1 MKCLLLQRYANVDAK
16 IGNYRMKSLSYLNK
30 YFIKYKW
37 RLLLGTLFIVISNYF
52 GVRMPLFVKDAV
64 DQFMKTVGE
73 TSPDNTLYMALIL
86 GGQYML
92 LSIGSGF
99 FLFLTRQTII
109 IMSRLIEYDLKNEI
123 YDQYQRLDYGFYK
136 QNSTGDLMNRISE
149 DVSQV
154 RMYLGPGIMYTINL
168 VALSALVIYQMV
180 KISPS
185 LTLFVLLP
193 LPLMS
198 FLIYKVSSKMNSL
211 SKEVQVEQSFMS
223 TLAQET
229 FSGIRVVKAY
239 SREKELHNKFN
250 KSADNYKT
258 KNMRLVMVNSLF
270 MPTIVFLIG
279 LSTVLTIYLGGLMSY
294 DGSIS
299 PGGIVAIIFFVN
311 KLTWPFASV
320 GWVTSINQRA
330 AASQERINQ
339 FLKIK
344 PNIVNT
350 KKESEFN
357 FQGNI
362 EFKNVSYVYPNSGIV
377 AIKNLSFE
385 IKPNKTLAIIGHT
398 GSGKSTILNLLMR
411 NIDPDSGEILIDGV
425 NLKDINLDAFRRQ
438 AGIVPQEVFLFSD
451 TIGNN
456 IKFGTSD
463 GIASQE
469 LIEEV
474 ARKAYVLHNIEQF
487 PDKFDTLLGE
497 RGVNLSGGQKQ
508 RVSIARALI
517 RNPKLLLLDDCLS
530 AVDTQTE
537 EIILGNLKTDIDQ
550 KTTLIVSHRI
560 SSLRNADKLILLDNG
575 KKVEE
580 GSHADLMA
588 LNGQY
593 ASIYAKQLTEQLD

>member
-1 MKCLLLQRYANVDAK
+1 LQRYANVDAK

-64 DQFMKTVGE
+64 DQFMNIVVE
-73 TSPDNTLYMALIL
+73 TTPDDTLMIALKL
-86 GGQYML
+86 GGLYML
-92 LSIGSGF
+92 LSICSGF

-109 IMSRLIEYDLKNEI
+109 VMSRLIEYDLKNEI

-239 SREKELHNKFN
+239 SREKELHDKFN

-258 KNMRLVMVNSLF
+258 KNMRLVMVNALF

-279 LSTVLTIYLGGLMSY
+279 LSTVLTIYLGGLMSF

-330 AASQERINQ
+330 AASQERINR

-357 FQGNI
+357 FKGNI

-385 IKPNKTLAIIGHT
+385 INPNNTLAIIGHT

-575 KKVEE
+575 EKVEE

>member
-64 DQFMKTVGE
+64 DQFMNTVVE
-73 TSPDNTLYMALIL
+73 TTPDDTLMIALKL
-86 GGQYML
+86 GGLYML
-92 LSIGSGF
+92 LSICSGF

>member
-52 GVRMPLFVKDAV
+52 GVRMPIFVKDAV
-64 DQFMKTVGE
+64 DQFMNTVVE
-73 TSPDNTLYMALIL
+73 TTPDDTLIMALKLGGLYMF
-86 GGQYML
+86 
-92 LSIGSGF
+92 LSICSGF

-109 IMSRLIEYDLKNEI
+109 VMSRLIEYDLKNEI

-168 VALSALVIYQMV
+168 VALSALVIYQMI

-211 SKEVQVEQSFMS
+211 SKDVQVEQSFMS

-250 KSADNYKT
+250 KSADNYKS

-294 DGSIS
+294 DGSIT

-350 KKESEFN
+350 KNESEFN
-357 FQGNI
+357 FKGNI
-362 EFKNVSYVYPNSGIV
+362 EFKNVTYVYPNSGII

-385 IKPNKTLAIIGHT
+385 IKPNNTLAIIGHT

-425 NLKDINLDAFRRQ
+425 NLKDINLDVFRRQ

-469 LIEEV
+469 LIEDV

-487 PDKFDTLLGE
+487 PDKFETLLGE

-537 EIILGNLKTDIDQ
+537 EIILDNLKTDIDQ

-575 KKVEE
+575 EKVEE

>member
-1 MKCLLLQRYANVDAK
+1 
-16 IGNYRMKSLSYLNK
+16 
-30 YFIKYKW
+30 
-37 RLLLGTLFIVISNYF
+37 
-52 GVRMPLFVKDAV
+52 MPLFVKDAV

-425 NLKDINLDAFRRQ
+425 NLKNINLDAFRRQ

>member
-1 MKCLLLQRYANVDAK
+1 LKCLLLQRYANVGAK

-37 RLLLGTLFIVISNYF
+37 RLLLGTIFIVISNYF
-52 GVRMPLFVKDAV
+52 GVRMPLFVKDTIDTFLTNVSVTSA
-64 DQFMKTVGE
+64 DE
-73 TSPDNTLYMALIL
+73 TIFLALKL
-86 GGQYML
+86 GGTYML
-92 LSIGSGF
+92 LSIFSGF

-168 VALSALVIYQMV
+168 ITLSALVIYQMV
-180 KISPS
+180 LISPS
-185 LTLFVLLP
+185 LTLYVLLP

-198 FLIYKVSSKMNSL
+198 FLIYKVSSKMNNL

-239 SREKELHNKFN
+239 SREKELHDKFN
-250 KSADNYKT
+250 KSATNYKT
-258 KNMRLVMVNSLF
+258 KNMRLVKVNSLF

-294 DGSIS
+294 DESIS
-299 PGGIVAIIFFVN
+299 PGGILAIIFFVN

-344 PNIVNT
+344 PSIVNT
-350 KKESEFN
+350 KKDQAFEFK
-357 FQGNI
+357 GNI
-362 EFKNVSYVYPNSGIV
+362 EFKNVTYSYPNSGIL

-385 IKPNKTLAIIGHT
+385 IKPNQTLAIIGHT

-411 NIDPDSGEILIDGV
+411 NIEPDSGEILIDGI
-425 NLKDINLDAFRRQ
+425 NIKDINLDAFRRQ

-456 IKFGTSD
+456 IKFGTVD
-463 GIASQE
+463 GLASQE
-469 LIEEV
+469 AIEEV
-474 ARKAYVLHNIEQF
+474 ARKAHVLHNIQQF
-487 PDKFDTLLGE
+487 PDKFETLLGE

-537 EIILGNLKTDIDQ
+537 EIILTNLKADIDQ

-575 KKVEE
+575 SKVEE
-580 GSHADLMA
+580 GSHADLMD

>member
-1 MKCLLLQRYANVDAK
+1 LQRYANVDAK

-52 GVRMPLFVKDAV
+52 GVQMPLFVKDAV

-575 KKVEE
+575 EKVEE

>member
-1 MKCLLLQRYANVDAK
+1 LKCLLLQRYANVDAK

-64 DQFMKTVGE
+64 DQFMNTVVE
-73 TSPDNTLYMALIL
+73 TSPDDTLLIALKL
-86 GGQYML
+86 GGLYML
-92 LSIGSGF
+92 LSICSGF

-357 FQGNI
+357 FKGNI

-377 AIKNLSFE
+377 AIKDLSFE
-385 IKPNKTLAIIGHT
+385 IKPNNTLAIIGHT

-456 IKFGTSD
+456 IKFGTTD
-463 GIASQE
+463 GVASQE

-575 KKVEE
+575 KKLEE

>member
-1 MKCLLLQRYANVDAK
+1 LQRYANVGAK

-37 RLLLGTLFIVISNYF
+37 RLLLGTIFIVISNYF
-52 GVRMPLFVKDAV
+52 GVRMPLFVKDTIDTFLTNVSVTSA
-64 DQFMKTVGE
+64 DE
-73 TSPDNTLYMALIL
+73 TIFLALKL
-86 GGQYML
+86 GGTYML
-92 LSIGSGF
+92 LSIFSGF

-168 VALSALVIYQMV
+168 ITLSALVIYQMV
-180 KISPS
+180 LISPS
-185 LTLFVLLP
+185 LTLYVLLP

-198 FLIYKVSSKMNSL
+198 FLIYKVSSKMNNL

-239 SREKELHNKFN
+239 SREKELHDKFN
-250 KSADNYKT
+250 KSATNYKT
-258 KNMRLVMVNSLF
+258 KNMRLVKVNSLF

-294 DGSIS
+294 DESIS
-299 PGGIVAIIFFVN
+299 PGGILAIIFFVN

-344 PNIVNT
+344 PSIVNT
-350 KKESEFN
+350 KKDQAFEFK
-357 FQGNI
+357 GNI
-362 EFKNVSYVYPNSGIV
+362 EFKNVTYSYPNSGIL

-385 IKPNKTLAIIGHT
+385 IKPNQTLAIIGHT

-411 NIDPDSGEILIDGV
+411 NIEPDSGEILIDGI
-425 NLKDINLDAFRRQ
+425 NIKDINLDAFRRQ

-456 IKFGTSD
+456 IKFGTVD
-463 GIASQE
+463 GLASQE
-469 LIEEV
+469 AIEEV
-474 ARKAYVLHNIEQF
+474 ARKAHVLHNIQQF
-487 PDKFDTLLGE
+487 PDKFETLLGE

-537 EIILGNLKTDIDQ
+537 EIILTNLKADIDQ

-575 KKVEE
+575 SKVEE
-580 GSHADLMA
+580 GSHADLMD

>member
-64 DQFMKTVGE
+64 DQFMNTVVV
-73 TSPDNTLYMALIL
+73 TTPDDTLIMALKLGGLYMF
-86 GGQYML
+86 
-92 LSIGSGF
+92 LSICSGF

-109 IMSRLIEYDLKNEI
+109 VMSRLIEYDLKNEI

-168 VALSALVIYQMV
+168 VALSALVIYQMI

-211 SKEVQVEQSFMS
+211 SKDVQVEQSFMS

-250 KSADNYKT
+250 KSADNYKS

-294 DGSIS
+294 DGSIT

-311 KLTWPFASV
+311 KLTWPFASI

-357 FQGNI
+357 FKGNI
-362 EFKNVSYVYPNSGIV
+362 EFKNVTYVYPNSGII

-385 IKPNKTLAIIGHT
+385 IKPNNTLAIIGHT

-469 LIEEV
+469 LIEDV

-487 PDKFDTLLGE
+487 PDKFETLLGE

-575 KKVEE
+575 EKVEE

>member
-16 IGNYRMKSLSYLNK
+16 IGNYQMKSLSYLNK

-37 RLLLGTLFIVISNYF
+37 RLLLGTIFIVISNYF
-52 GVRMPLFVKDAV
+52 GVQMPLFVKDTV
-64 DQFMKTVGE
+64 DSFMTDVTVTSADE
-73 TSPDNTLYMALIL
+73 TIFLALKL
-86 GGQYML
+86 GGLYML
-92 LSIGSGF
+92 LSICSGF

-109 IMSRLIEYDLKNEI
+109 IMSRLIEFDLKNEI
-123 YDQYQRLDYGFYK
+123 YTQYQRLDYGFYK

-149 DVSQV
+149 DVSHV

-168 VALSALVIYQMV
+168 VALSALVIYQMIL
-180 KISPS
+180 ISPQ
-185 LTLFVLLP
+185 LTLYVLLP

-198 FLIYKVSSKMNSL
+198 FLIYKVSTKMNLL

-250 KSADNYKT
+250 ESAVNYKT
-258 KNMRLVMVNSLF
+258 KNMKLVMVNALF

-294 DGSIS
+294 KAEIS
-299 PGGIVAIIFFVN
+299 PGGILAIIFFVN

-344 PNIVNT
+344 STIVNT
-350 KKESEFN
+350 KKDSEFN
-357 FQGNI
+357 FKGNI
-362 EFKNVSYVYPNSGIV
+362 EFKNVTYSYPNSGIV
-377 AIKNLSFE
+377 AIKDLSFE
-385 IKPNKTLAIIGHT
+385 IKPNNTLAIIGHT

-411 NIDPDSGEILIDGV
+411 NIDPDNGEILIDGV
-425 NLKDINLDAFRRQ
+425 NLKDINLDSFRRQ

-456 IKFGTSD
+456 IKFGTTD
-463 GIASQE
+463 GVASQE

-474 ARKAYVLHNIEQF
+474 ARKAYVLHNIQQF
-487 PDKFDTLLGE
+487 PDKFETLLGE

-575 KKVEE
+575 IKVEE
-580 GSHADLMA
+580 GSHAELMA
-588 LNGQY
+588 MNGQY

>member
-52 GVRMPLFVKDAV
+52 GVRMPIFVKDAV
-64 DQFMKTVGE
+64 DQFMNTVVV
-73 TSPDNTLYMALIL
+73 TTPDDTLIMALKLGGLYMF
-86 GGQYML
+86 
-92 LSIGSGF
+92 LSICSGF

-109 IMSRLIEYDLKNEI
+109 VMSRLIEYDLKNEI

-136 QNSTGDLMNRISE
+136 KNSTGDLMNRISE

-168 VALSALVIYQMV
+168 VALSALVIYQMI

-211 SKEVQVEQSFMS
+211 SKDVQVEQSFMS

-250 KSADNYKT
+250 KSADNYKS

-294 DGSIS
+294 DGSIT

-311 KLTWPFASV
+311 KLTWPFASI

-357 FQGNI
+357 FKGNI
-362 EFKNVSYVYPNSGIV
+362 EFKNVTYVYPNSGII

-385 IKPNKTLAIIGHT
+385 IKPNNTLAIIGHT

-469 LIEEV
+469 LIEDV

-575 KKVEE
+575 EKVEE

>member
-52 GVRMPLFVKDAV
+52 GVRMPIFVKDAV
-64 DQFMKTVGE
+64 DQFMNTVVV
-73 TSPDNTLYMALIL
+73 TTPDGTLIMALKLGGLYMF
-86 GGQYML
+86 
-92 LSIGSGF
+92 LSICSGF

-109 IMSRLIEYDLKNEI
+109 VMSRLIEYDLKNEI

-211 SKEVQVEQSFMS
+211 SKDVQVEQSFMS

-250 KSADNYKT
+250 KSADNYKS

-294 DGSIS
+294 DGSIT

-311 KLTWPFASV
+311 KLTWPFASI

-357 FQGNI
+357 FKGNI
-362 EFKNVSYVYPNSGIV
+362 EFKNVTYVYPNSGII

-385 IKPNKTLAIIGHT
+385 IKPNNTLAIIGHT

-425 NLKDINLDAFRRQ
+425 NIKDINLDAFRRQ

-469 LIEEV
+469 LIEDV

-560 SSLRNADKLILLDNG
+560 SSLRNADKLILIDNG
-575 KKVEE
+575 EKVEE

>member
-1 MKCLLLQRYANVDAK
+1 MKCLLLQRYANVGAK

-37 RLLLGTLFIVISNYF
+37 RLLLGTIFIVISNYF
-52 GVRMPLFVKDAV
+52 GVRMPLFVKDTIDTFLTNVSVTSA
-64 DQFMKTVGE
+64 DE
-73 TSPDNTLYMALIL
+73 TIFLALKL
-86 GGQYML
+86 GGTYML
-92 LSIGSGF
+92 LSIFSGF

-168 VALSALVIYQMV
+168 ITLSALVIYQMV
-180 KISPS
+180 LISPS
-185 LTLFVLLP
+185 LTLYVLLP

-198 FLIYKVSSKMNSL
+198 FLIYKVSSKMNNL

-239 SREKELHNKFN
+239 SREKELHDKFN
-250 KSADNYKT
+250 KSATNYKT
-258 KNMRLVMVNSLF
+258 KNMRLVKVNSLF

-294 DGSIS
+294 DESIS
-299 PGGIVAIIFFVN
+299 PGGILAIIFFVN

-344 PNIVNT
+344 PSIVNT
-350 KKESEFN
+350 KKDQAFEFK
-357 FQGNI
+357 GNI
-362 EFKNVSYVYPNSGIV
+362 EFKNVTYSYPNSGIL

-385 IKPNKTLAIIGHT
+385 IKPNQTLAIIGHT

-411 NIDPDSGEILIDGV
+411 NIEPDSGEILIDGI
-425 NLKDINLDAFRRQ
+425 NIKDINLDAFRRQ

-456 IKFGTSD
+456 IKFGTVD
-463 GIASQE
+463 GLASQE
-469 LIEEV
+469 AIEEV
-474 ARKAYVLHNIEQF
+474 ARKAHVLHNIQQF
-487 PDKFDTLLGE
+487 PDKFETLLGE

-537 EIILGNLKTDIDQ
+537 EIILTNLKADIDQ

-575 KKVEE
+575 SKVEE
-580 GSHADLMA
+580 GSHADLMD